1 MTATA
6 DLLDRRFDRLLV
18 TQFVGMD
25 KHRNSQWLCKCDCG
39 KCVVVVR
46 SNLITGNT
54 SSCGCRRIKH
64 NMSSSI
70 TYNTWTTM
78 KQRCTNPK
86 YTSYKN
92 YGGRGIK
99 VCTRWMHSFANF
111 LNDMGEVPVGMSIE
125 RIDNNGDYT
134 PENCKWATY
143 TEQARNKRNSTY
155 TQKY

>member
-1 MTATA
+1 
-6 DLLDRRFDRLLV
+6 
-18 TQFVGMD
+18 
-25 KHRNSQWLCKCDCG
+25 
-39 KCVVVVR
+39 
-46 SNLITGNT
+46 
-54 SSCGCRRIKH
+54 
-64 NMSSSI
+64 
-70 TYNTWTTM
+70 M